1 MTESAL
7 SPQLRSSPRSKS
19 CQIGDASCRPW
30 LSIEPLEHT
39 QTPRRRIR
47 YGAPARLAGT
57 LPNRNASSVLPP
69 SSGCF
74 YSPIHRTRMS
84 DGRRGGDFVRFTGA
98 PCLLW
103 IYSSGHQSGLAIAHS
118 TGKFRLRRMT
128 KGQSV
133 LQGKRKLQDFLPSLC
148 RFLPCLLV
156 FLVLGF
162 SGRAQV
168 SPSSAPAGPKQEYL
182 VYVVCE
188 SADKIVL
195 IRFGPGGARIE
206 SQMRIGLMP
215 MDVNGPHGIAVS
227 PDKQYFYVSVGHG
240 RPEGSVWKYRA
251 GTDTVIKYT
260 SLGLFPATTD
270 ITPDGNFIYVANA
283 NFHGDMAP
291 SSISVV
297 ATDQMIEVKR
307 IPTCTM
313 PHGSRLNHAGTK
325 HYSACMMDDMLVE
338 IDTRKFAVDRY
349 FMLAQG
355 KEMGMT
361 GAPAADS
368 MGDQKMSD
376 QNMTD
381 PKTTDHN
388 VSNHKTSDHKTLC
401 TPTWAQPSNDGSIV
415 YVACNQSNEIVAINT
430 DTWTLARRFP
440 AGTGVYNLAMTRD
453 GRLIATNKRGQSVS
467 IFDPAT
473 WRELATIPTQR
484 KVVHGAVVSPDDR
497 YAFISVEGVG
507 SEPGTV
513 EVIDLGSLKTVAT
526 VDVPPQAAGID
537 FWKMEPSTKMETSK
551 Q

>member
-1 MTESAL
+1 MMKGTAVF
-7 SPQLRSSPRSKS
+7 
-19 CQIGDASCRPW
+19 
-30 LSIEPLEHT
+30 PL
-39 QTPRRRIR
+39 
-47 YGAPARLAGT
+47 
-57 LPNRNASSVLPP
+57 
-69 SSGCF
+69 
-74 YSPIHRTRMS
+74 RTR
-84 DGRRGGDFVRFTGA
+84 FVR
-98 PCLLW
+98 CLL
-103 IYSSGHQSGLAIAHS
+103 IFLA
-118 TGKFRLRRMT
+118 
-128 KGQSV
+128 
-133 LQGKRKLQDFLPSLC
+133 
-148 RFLPCLLV
+148 
-156 FLVLGF
+156 LGF
-162 SGRAQV
+162 SGRAQT
-168 SPSSAPAGPKQEYL
+168 SPAHAPAGPAQDYL

-195 IRFGPGGARIE
+195 IRFGPGGAHIE
-206 SQMRIGLMP
+206 SQMRTGLLP

-227 PDKQYFYVSVGHG
+227 PDKQYFYVSEGHG
-240 RPEGSVWKYRA
+240 RPDGSVWKYRA

-283 NFHGDMAP
+283 NFHGDMVP

-313 PHGSRLNHAGTK
+313 PHGSRLNHDGTK
-325 HYSACMMDDMLVE
+325 HYSVCMMDDILVE
-338 IDTRKFAVDRY
+338 IDTRKFAVSRY

-361 GAPAADS
+361 GTPTAHSTD
-368 MGDQKMSD
+368 DQKMNDHS
-376 QNMTD
+376 MTD
-381 PKTTDHN
+381 
-388 VSNHKTSDHKTLC
+388 HKPSC
-401 TPTWAQPSNDGSIV
+401 TPTWAQPSNDGSII

-440 AGTGVYNLAMTRD
+440 AGTGVYNLAMTKD

-467 IFDPAT
+467 IFDPVT
-473 WRELATIPTQR
+473 GRELATIPTER
-484 KVVHGAVVSPDDR
+484 KVVHGAVVTPDDR

-526 VDVPPQAAGID
+526 VDVGPQAAGID
-537 FWKMEPSTKMETSK
+537 FWKMEPSK